1 MKKILII
8 IPNFE
13 SGGAER
19 VHVNLANK
27 WTENC
32 NVAFVVMQKKGP
44 LIKILN
50 KKIKIFNT
58 KNKRINEL
66 IFPLVKI
73 FKNFKPDIVV
83 SAMWPLTSI
92 SLISKIF
99 AFSKFDIYFV
109 EHCKL
114 SGGYLIDI
122 KSNNF
127 INKLIIRTTYR
138 FAKKIICVSECV
150 KKDLISITNLSPSK
164 FSVIFNPVYFNKKIQ
179 YNENNYSNFF
189 KGSRYKVIGV
199 GTLKKQKDF
208 KTLIMSFAL
217 VIKKI
222 DASLV
227 IIGDGPEKNNL
238 INLIKELNIG
248 DKVTLYGFDNN
259 TYPWFKTADLYV
271 HSAIYDGLPLTI
283 LESLLTGT
291 PVVSTKSECGPEEI
305 LEYGK
310 FGELVEVSN
319 VNMLAKAIVNKLVQ
333 DNDKNLLI
341 KRASEFSLTKISNK
355 YLELFNI

>member
-13 SGGAER
+13 VGGAEK

-27 WTENC
+27 WSENF

-44 LIKILN
+44 LIEILN
-50 KKIKIFNT
+50 KNIQIFNT
-58 KNKRINEL
+58 NNKRINEL

-73 FKNFKPDIVV
+73 FKNYKPDIVV
-83 SAMWPLTSI
+83 TAMWPLTSV

-99 AFSKFDIYFV
+99 SFRKFDIYFV

-114 SGGYLIDI
+114 SGGYLNDI

-150 KKDLISITNLSPSK
+150 KKDLISITNLSSNK
-164 FSVIFNPVYFNKKIQ
+164 FSVIFNPVYFNKQIKF
-179 YNENNYSNFF
+179 NENNYLNFF
-189 KGSRYKVIGV
+189 KGARYKIIGV

-208 KTLIMSFAL
+208 KTLILSFAL
-217 VIKKI
+217 LIKKI

-238 INLIKELNIG
+238 INLIKKLNIE
-248 DKVTLYGFDNN
+248 DNVTLYGFDDNI
-259 TYPWFKTADLYV
+259 YPWFKTADLYV

-291 PVVSTKSECGPEEI
+291 PVVSTLSECGPEEI

-310 FGELVEVSN
+310 FGALVEVSN
-319 VNMLAKAIVNKLVQ
+319 IHKLAKAIENTLIQ

-341 KRASEFSLTKISNK
+341 NRANEFSLTKISNK
-355 YLELFNI
+355 YLELFNR